1 MATMLQ
7 EQPRIASRET
17 TAEVAR
23 YIADLRFADLNSDVV
38 RQARLILLDTLGAL
52 LAASPSRYS
61 AGRILA
67 QFAEMEGGTPECS
80 LIGRTQRTSAVHAA
94 LVNGTLGYYCD
105 VEAHHPAAI
114 LHAPAIM
121 VPASLAIAEREHQD
135 GQSLLTALVL
145 GVDLACR
152 VSNAIDP
159 TALYR
164 RGFHPTA
171 VAGGFGSAAAAASLL
186 RLGVK
191 QVRNMLGLVGTQ
203 ASGLLAWEQ
212 DDTENSRPFNPGIA
226 CRNGVTAALLA
237 GLGFGGPPDIFEGK
251 FHLFGAFSENGQ
263 GRLAEL
269 TGGLGEKFAIME
281 LAIKLY
287 SCCAFLHPGLDG
299 LLNIMDTHELTGDD
313 IAEMTLRFPPSGV
326 QLIDNNRLRSHCGQ
340 YILPIAALERKIIID
355 DILFDRRSEP
365 AIQALTQHTQVIG
378 DPALDQ
384 YFPDRYTSIIEV
396 TTRDGEHYAERIDW
410 AKGTPE
416 NPVTEAELK
425 RKFHSLADPVA
436 GPERACRIAEMVDRI
451 EDVADVGELT
461 ALLSFEQGE

>member
-7 EQPRIASRET
+7 QQLRSATREA
-17 TAEVAR
+17 TAEVAQ
-23 YIADLRFADLNSDVV
+23 YIADLRFADLRPDVV
-38 RQARLILLDTLGAL
+38 CQARLILLDTLGAL

-67 QFAEMEGGTPECS
+67 QFAEIEGGTPECS
-80 LIGRTQRTSAVHAA
+80 LIGRPRKTSAVHAA

-105 VEAHHPAAI
+105 VEPHHPAAI
-114 LHAPAIM
+114 LHAPAIV
-121 VPASLAIAEREHQD
+121 VPASLAMAEREHLD
-135 GQSLLTALVL
+135 GRSLLTALVV

-152 VSNAIDP
+152 VSSTIDP

-164 RGFHPTA
+164 RGFHPSA

-186 RLGVK
+186 RLDVK
-191 QVRNMLGLVGTQ
+191 QIRNMLGLVGTQ

-212 DDTENSRPFNPGIA
+212 DDTENSRPFNPGVA

-251 FHLFGAFSENGQ
+251 FHIFGAFSENGQ
-263 GRLAEL
+263 GRIEEL
-269 TGGLGEKFAIME
+269 IGGLGEKFAIME

-299 LLNIMDTHELTGDD
+299 LLNIMDTHELNGDD

-326 QLIDNNRLRSHCGQ
+326 QLIDNNQLRSHCGQ
-340 YILPIAALERKIIID
+340 YILPIAALERKIVID
-355 DILFDRRSEP
+355 DILFDRRHEP
-365 AIQALTQHTQVIG
+365 AIQALSRHTHILG
-378 DPALDQ
+378 DPALDV

-396 TTRDGEHYAERIDW
+396 KTWDGKRYTERVDW

-416 NPVTEAELK
+416 NPLTEAELK
-425 RKFHSLADPVA
+425 QKFHRLADPVA
-436 GPERACRIAEMVDRI
+436 GPERARRIVDLVDRL
-451 EDVADVGELT
+451 EEVADVGELT

>member
-1 MATMLQ
+1 MFPD
-7 EQPRIASRET
+7 QPRTITRDV
-17 TAEVAR
+17 TAVVTR
-23 YIADLRFADLNSDVV
+23 YVVGLRFADLGADVV
-38 RQARLILLDTLGAL
+38 RQARLVLLDTLGAL

-80 LIGRTQRTSAVHAA
+80 LIGRTQKTSAVHAA

-114 LHAPAIM
+114 LHAPAIV
-121 VPASLAIAEREHQD
+121 VPASLAIAEREHRD
-135 GQSLLTALVL
+135 GRSLLAALVL

-152 VSNAIDP
+152 VSNAIGP

-171 VAGGFGSAAAAASLL
+171 VAGGFGSAAAAANLL
-186 RLGVK
+186 HLDVK
-191 QVRNMLGLVGTQ
+191 QVRNALGLVGTQ

-237 GLGFGGPPDIFEGK
+237 SLGFGGPPDIFEGK
-251 FHLFGAFSENGQ
+251 FHIFGAFSENGKS
-263 GRLAEL
+263 RLEEL
-269 TGGLGEKFAIME
+269 TDGLGREFAIME
-281 LAIKLY
+281 LAVKLY

-299 LLNIMDTHELTGDD
+299 LLEIMDSHELAGDH

-326 QLIDNNRLRSHCGQ
+326 ALIDNNRLRSHCGQ
-340 YILPIAALERKIIID
+340 YILPIAALERKVIID
-355 DILFDRRSEP
+355 DILFDRRAEP
-365 AIQALTQHTQVIG
+365 AIQALTQHTQVLG
-378 DPALDQ
+378 DPALEE
-384 YFPDRYTSIIEV
+384 YFPDRYTSIVEV
-396 TTRDGEHYAERIDW
+396 TTRDGEHYANRVDW

-416 NPVTEAELK
+416 NPLTEAELK
-425 RKFHSLADPVA
+425 RKFHSLADPVV
-436 GPERACRIAEMVDRI
+436 GPARAARITDMADHI
-451 EDVADVGELT
+451 EEVTDVNELT
-461 ALLSFEQGE
+461 SLLRFEQGD